1 MADEYFE
8 IANPLNDPYDTT
20 TYAKGKHKR
29 YYNPDTKR
37 YRVMENKD
45 YSKLWIATDLY
56 KLTNGD
62 NNLIAYIIYLL
73 QSINYDNAITRYDKH
88 LKARVQVRNRE
99 ELAEVLHIKY
109 SSGSSRNK
117 IKQLIDM
124 NIVFEARVKLNN
136 CPPFNVYYLS
146 PLIGMKNKGLS
157 LDCYMFFRDI
167 LINVLP
173 KRTVDNLDRHV
184 LEIYGNNDI
193 QILSENMSI
202 LGTNS
207 PDFVPNTDSQK
218 CPWSLGITRFLAIFL
233 RKDYILYYNI
243 CFRKTT
249 LDNSATIWYI
259 IPWVKTLQKCHEN
272 LS

>member
-136 CPPFNVYYLS
+136 CIPFNVYYLN
-146 PLIGMKNKGLS
+146 PLVGMKNKGLS

-167 LINVLP
+167 LVNVLP

-184 LEIYGNNDI
+184 LELYGNGDI

-207 PDFVPNTDSQK
+207 LDFVPNTDSQK
-218 CPWSLGITRFLAIFL
+218 CP
-233 RKDYILYYNI
+233 
-243 CFRKTT
+243 
-249 LDNSATIWYI
+249 
-259 IPWVKTLQKCHEN
+259 
-272 LS
+272 